1 MQFSAHDYQRFAID
15 YILTHP
21 ITAAILDMGLGKTVI
36 TLSAIDDLLYDFF
49 LIRKVLVVAPLRV
62 ARNTWPE
69 EIDKWDHLSFIRYSV
84 VLGTPAERLAALRAD
99 ADVYIINREN
109 LTWLIQQKKEYLDFD
124 MAVLD
129 ELSSFKAN
137 SQRTKAFLKLRPH
150 LTRVVGLT
158 GTPSSNG
165 LMDLFYEFKCLDFGE
180 RLGKFIGI
188 YRTTYFRPDRCNG
201 NIVYSYKLLPGAEQA
216 IYDRIS
222 DITVSMKAVDHLQM
236 PELLTTEY
244 PVELDQVERKR
255 YDAMKKD
262 LILMVPG
269 HEITAA
275 NAATLSNKLSQM
287 ADGSVYAD
295 DESVIRL
302 HDRKLEALEDII
314 ESANGKP
321 LLVAYW
327 YKSSLERIEEL
338 LERKKI
344 SYAVISSQDS
354 IQRWNRGELAV
365 GLIHPASAGH
375 GLNLQAGG
383 NHLVWF
389 SLIWSLELYQQTNAR
404 LFRQGQKERTVV
416 IQHIVVKGTIDE
428 KVMKALEKKENTQD
442 AMIEA
447 VKAEW

>member
-21 ITAAILDMGLGKTVI
+21 VTAAILDMGLGKTVI
-36 TLSAIDDLLYDFF
+36 TLSAIDDLLYDSF

-84 VLGTPAERLAALRAD
+84 VLGTPAERLAALKAD

-150 LTRVVGLT
+150 LKRVVGLT

-222 DITVSMKAVDHLQM
+222 DITVSMKAVDHLEM

-244 PVELDQVERKR
+244 PVELDQAERKR

-262 LILMVPG
+262 LILTVPG

-302 HDRKLEALEDII
+302 HDKKLEALEDII

-327 YKSSLERIEEL
+327 YKSSLERIEEM

-354 IQRWNRGELAV
+354 IQRWNRGELVV

-404 LFRQGQKERTVV
+404 LFRQGQKEGTVV

-428 KVMKALEKKENTQD
+428 KIMKALEKKENTQD

-447 VKAEW
+447 VKVEW

>member
-21 ITAAILDMGLGKTVI
+21 VTAAILDMGLGKTVI

-84 VLGTPAERLAALRAD
+84 VLGTPAERLAALRTD

-150 LTRVVGLT
+150 LKRVVGLT

-180 RLGKFIGI
+180 RLGRFIGV

-222 DITVSMKAVDHLQM
+222 DITVSMKAVDHLEM

-244 PVELDQVERKR
+244 PVELDQAEQKR

-262 LILMVPG
+262 LILTVPG

-302 HDRKLEALEDII
+302 HDKKLEALEDII

-327 YKSSLERIEEL
+327 YKSSLERIEEM

-344 SYAVISSQDS
+344 SHAVISSQDS

-389 SLIWSLELYQQTNAR
+389 NLIWSLDLYQQTNAR
-404 LFRQGQKERTVV
+404 LFRQGQKEGTVV

-428 KVMKALEKKENTQD
+428 KIMKALETKENTQD

>member
-21 ITAAILDMGLGKTVI
+21 VTAAILDMGLGKTVI

-84 VLGTPAERLAALRAD
+84 VLGTPAERLAALRTD

-150 LTRVVGLT
+150 LKRVVGLT

-180 RLGKFIGI
+180 RLGRFIGV

-222 DITVSMKAVDHLQM
+222 DITVSMKAVDHLEM

-244 PVELDQVERKR
+244 PVELDQAEQKR

-262 LILMVPG
+262 LILTVPG

-302 HDRKLEALEDII
+302 HDQKLEALEDII

-327 YKSSLERIEEL
+327 YKSSLERIEEM

-344 SYAVISSQDS
+344 SHAVISSQDS

-389 SLIWSLELYQQTNAR
+389 NLIWSLDLYQQTNAR
-404 LFRQGQKERTVV
+404 LFRQGQKEGTVV

-428 KVMKALEKKENTQD
+428 KIMKALEKKENTQD

>member
-1 MQFSAHDYQRFAID
+1 M
-15 YILTHP
+15 
-21 ITAAILDMGLGKTVI
+21 
-36 TLSAIDDLLYDFF
+36 
-49 LIRKVLVVAPLRV
+49 VAPLRV

-84 VLGTPAERLAALRAD
+84 VLGTPAERLAALRTD

-150 LTRVVGLT
+150 LKRVVGLT

-180 RLGKFIGI
+180 RLGRFIGV

-222 DITVSMKAVDHLQM
+222 DITVSMKAVDHLEM

-244 PVELDQVERKR
+244 PVELDQAEQKR

-262 LILMVPG
+262 LILTVPG

-302 HDRKLEALEDII
+302 HDKKLEALEDII

-327 YKSSLERIEEL
+327 YKSSLERIEEM

-344 SYAVISSQDS
+344 SHAVISSQDS

-389 SLIWSLELYQQTNAR
+389 NLIWSLDLYQQTNAR
-404 LFRQGQKERTVV
+404 LFRQGQKEGTVV

-428 KVMKALEKKENTQD
+428 KIMKALEKKENTQD

>member
-21 ITAAILDMGLGKTVI
+21 VTAAILDMGLGKTVI

-84 VLGTPAERLAALRAD
+84 VLGTPAERLAALRTD

-150 LTRVVGLT
+150 LKRVVGLT

-188 YRTTYFRPDRCNG
+188 YRTSYFRPDRCNG

-222 DITVSMKAVDHLQM
+222 DITVSMKAVDHLEM

-244 PVELDQVERKR
+244 PVELDQAEQKR

-262 LILMVPG
+262 LILTVPG

-287 ADGSVYAD
+287 AEGSVYAD

-302 HDRKLEALEDII
+302 HDKKLEALEDII

-327 YKSSLERIEEL
+327 YKSSLERIREM

-354 IQRWNRGELAV
+354 IQKWNRGELAV

-404 LFRQGQKERTVV
+404 LFRQGQKDGTVV

-428 KVMKALEKKENTQD
+428 KIMKALEKKENTQD

>member
-1 MQFSAHDYQRFAID
+1 MQFSAHDYQRYAID
-15 YILTHP
+15 YILSHP
-21 ITAAILDMGLGKTVI
+21 VTAAILDMGLGKTVI
-36 TLSAIDDLLYDFF
+36 TLSAIDDLLYDSF

-150 LTRVVGLT
+150 LKRVVGLT

-222 DITVSMKAVDHLQM
+222 DITVSMKAVDHLEM

-244 PVELDQVERKR
+244 PVELDQAERKR

-262 LILMVPG
+262 LILTVPG

-302 HDRKLEALEDII
+302 HDKKLEALEDII

-327 YKSSLERIEEL
+327 YKSSVERIREM

-354 IQRWNRGELAV
+354 IQKWNRGELAV

-404 LFRQGQKERTVV
+404 LFRQGQKDGTVV

-428 KVMKALEKKENTQD
+428 KIMKALEKKENTQD